1 MHSADETSTFAE
13 PALPSC
19 GYLHISIS
27 SAQHRRGAVDV
38 RLKYTD
44 VEILAH
50 TFTRT
55 RTRSLSTFRFH
66 ARVRVISLSVCARR
80 CVAKIQRRK
89 FRCHGQP
96 LPPRDITS
104 VSTYTDT
111 ELFRDVLV
119 YLSMCIKPRYV
130 CTHISAMYTY
140 RQLET
145 LLVPLPQLYYLRPY
159 YKSHFAGHSSLFIVP
174 VHFNFR
180 PRCKFHLCVVPDKP
194 VPTPGLP
201 YTITDD
207 VWVWPVDESAGGSF
221 RFNSLRKP

>member
-38 RLKYTD
+38 RLKYMD
-44 VEILAH
+44 AEIFAH

-55 RTRSLSTFRFH
+55 HIHSLSTFSFPRSCYIIVC
-66 ARVRVISLSVCARR
+66 VRATVCARR

-96 LPPRDITS
+96 LPPRDIAN
-104 VSTYTDT
+104 VSTYTGA

-119 YLSMCIKPRYV
+119 YLSMCTKPRYA
-130 CTHISAMYTY
+130 CTHIPTMCMY

-145 LLVPLPQLYYLRPY
+145 LLVPPPQLYYLRPY

-180 PRCKFHLCVVPDKP
+180 PRCKFHLCVVPD
-194 VPTPGLP
+194 TSRSRHR
-201 YTITDD
+201 DD
-207 VWVWPVDESAGGSF
+207 DF
-221 RFNSLRKP
+221 RIL